1 MSDKEDYDSDDSLNT
16 EELNELQQ
24 AIPETF
30 GGIER
35 SSKKEPKKQKQ
46 LKEPKLKPRPLPEA
60 EEMPEP
66 ESTHEP
72 QPEPES
78 NPEPEK
84 PVKKGR
90 GRPKKDPNEPP
101 KEVET
106 RGRPRKA
113 LIETLPKRRDP
124 AEGRPKIVEKIVY
137 CIPDFK
143 GGYERV
149 KVKPLTK
156 KQLER
161 VERECEIDE
170 EEIKQ
175 KTKFTRTVDGHKD
188 KRQVKTRSQ
197 AQIDATRRMVEARKK
212 ALVDKKAQKDSDKEK
227 QVKEQK
233 TIIKESIEEAVVE
246 TVSKPIDEVRADV
259 QERRRKREAR
269 MVNRQKVKTD
279 DALSRARNLFC

>member
-1 MSDKEDYDSDDSLNT
+1 MSDKEDYDSDDSLDT
-16 EELNELQQ
+16 QELNELQQ

-46 LKEPKLKPRPLPEA
+46 LKEPKSD
-60 EEMPEP
+60 PEP
-66 ESTHEP
+66 EPEVVQKVEPDVEPEP
-72 QPEPES
+72 Q
-78 NPEPEK
+78 PEK

-90 GRPKKDPNEPP
+90 GRPRKNPNEPP

-113 LIETLPKRRDP
+113 LIETLPKKRDP

-188 KRQVKTRSQ
+188 KRQVKPRSQ

-212 ALVDKKAQKDSDKEK
+212 ALEEKKKQNQVEKEK

-233 TIIKESIEEAVVE
+233 EIIKESIQESVLE

-259 QERRRKREAR
+259 EERRKKREQR
-269 MVNRQKVKTD
+269 MASRQKVKTD
-279 DALSRARNLFC
+279 DALSRARNLFS

>member
-16 EELNELQQ
+16 QELNELQQ

-46 LKEPKLKPRPLPEA
+46 LKEPKLKPRPLPEV
-60 EEMPEP
+60 EEMPDPEP
-66 ESTHEP
+66 ESESESTTEP
-72 QPEPES
+72 Q
-78 NPEPEK
+78 PEK

-90 GRPKKDPNEPP
+90 GRPKKNPNEPP
-101 KEVET
+101 KEIET

-175 KTKFTRTVDGHKD
+175 KTKFTRTVEGHKD
-188 KRQVKTRSQ
+188 KRQVKARSQ

-212 ALVDKKAQKDSDKEK
+212 ALEEKKKQNQVEKEK

-233 TIIKESIEEAVVE
+233 EIIKESIQESVLE

-259 QERRRKREAR
+259 EERRKKREQR
-269 MVNRQKVKTD
+269 MVSRQKVKTD
-279 DALSRARNLFC
+279 DALSRAKNLFS